1 MSPRTLITGPPRR
14 RLRRWILAFAFLI
27 VLLAFAH
34 APAHSAAADSGKG
47 VSATVSLTADGSG
60 ATPDPTPG
68 SSPSPGSGSTGS
80 GGSGSGKTGTG
91 AASGG
96 SKTGSGS
103 GSGAA
108 TGPGKSTAPVQIPPA
123 NPNGSTDGAGSG
135 SVAWYDIPGQVEQA
149 IDTWFGDLV
158 KSALTPVL
166 GLLGK
171 LVLATPDLTGGRISQ
186 IWEITLGIADSCFV
200 LFAVIG
206 GVIVMTHESVQTR
219 YGLKQILPRL
229 VFGFIAANA
238 SLLLINQI
246 LTFGNVVTLAV
257 WDTPLSGAGI
267 GNQLL
272 GYIMAS
278 IFTPD
283 GVTQI
288 FMVLFGLVL
297 AVLALAV
304 LFSFALRTAALL
316 LLTILAPPMLLCHA
330 LPGLDAAAQLWWRAL
345 AAVLAIEFLQAAT
358 LMLMLQ
364 VFFDPDSNV
373 LGVPTAAG
381 LVDLLVCGA
390 LFVILLKIPGWVMRS
405 VLGRAPRSTAM
416 GLLRTAALAA
426 IGTAAGVPG
435 IGSTRML
442 AGRLASKAVARPGAG
457 PGPTS
462 PGRGPRPAWTRPVA
476 PRFGSAHGRPAA
488 GGQGVLF
495 PIPKGARLTRAQADK
510 RTAGRTGQ
518 LRGGWSAPAETA
530 ARPRSQQLALFGRS
544 GQIPEPWRAPE
555 GLSGP
560 RQPALFPLP
569 DGAQAPRTLAPA
581 QPPDPREASN
591 AATSGPG
598 WIQSPLFAKGALGP
612 LTRGRQHALFPIP
625 PGARTPR
632 STAQRPV
639 PRTTVPASS
648 PAPTPRGRAV
658 QPGLFPRSGHIP
670 SAPVPRPVGLAP
682 AVAAGPDT
690 APPSPAPRLVPV
702 RMAAAPPPVR
712 KRPRARTR
720 RAKGGE

>member
-14 RLRRWILAFAFLI
+14 RFRRWILAFAFLI

-34 APAHSAAADSGKG
+34 TPAHSAAADSGKSS
-47 VSATVSLTADGSG
+47 SASVSLTADGSG
-60 ATPDPTPG
+60 TTPDPTPG

-91 AASGG
+91 
-96 SKTGSGS
+96 S

-108 TGPGKSTAPVQIPPA
+108 TGPGKSTAPVEVPPA
-123 NPNGSTDGAGSG
+123 NPNGSADGAGSG

-158 KSALTPVL
+158 KSALTPIL

-171 LVLATPDLTGGRISQ
+171 LVLATPNLTGGRISQ

-200 LFAVIG
+200 LFAIIG

-229 VFGFIAANA
+229 VFGFIAANT

-246 LTFGNVVTLAV
+246 LTFGNAVTLAV

-345 AAVLAIEFLQAAT
+345 AAVLAIEFLQAT
-358 LMLMLQ
+358 VLMLMLQ

-390 LFVILLKIPGWVMRS
+390 LFVILLKIPGWVMRG

-435 IGSTRML
+435 IGSTRTL
-442 AGRLASKAVARPGAG
+442 AGRLAGRAVARPGAG
-457 PGPTS
+457 PGPTY

-476 PRFGSAHGRPAA
+476 PNFGSAHGRPAA

-495 PIPKGARLTRAQADK
+495 SIPKGARLTRAQAE
-510 RTAGRTGQ
+510 RRAAGRTGQ
-518 LRGGWSAPAETA
+518 LRGGWSALAETA
-530 ARPRSQQLALFGRS
+530 ARPRSGQLALFSRS

-555 GLSGP
+555 GASGP

-569 DGAQAPRTLAPA
+569 DGAQPPRTPAPA
-581 QPPDPREASN
+581 QAPEPREASN

-598 WIQSPLFAKGALGP
+598 WIQPPLFAKGALGP

-632 STAQRPV
+632 PLAPPPVTRTAP
-639 PRTTVPASS
+639 TSS
-648 PAPTPRGRAV
+648 PATTPRVRAA
-658 QPGLFPRSGHIP
+658 QPGLFPRSGRIP
-670 SAPVPRPVGLAP
+670 PAPVPRPVGVAP
-682 AVAAGPDT
+682 AVPAGPGT
-690 APPSPAPRLVPV
+690 APPTSAPRLVPV

-712 KRPRARTR
+712 TRPKPRAR